1 MRSAALFVHYTVLWI
16 FPEIALGDGPK
27 KRQFFRCHQETY
39 APFRRTYASKSP
51 LPAHS
56 RAMNTLWLIVIISYV
71 WTIFGCVIF
80 RIMSNSLGRNFSRKS
95 FGAVFLLMTKILGY
109 FRYKII
115 QFCSKSIIF
124 DAKSPKIKKMIIF
137 RPKSHEKST
146 KNANFW
152 FKHFKIF
159 IQNLILPLIAMC
171 LLALSPGFCQ
181 VQCFTLLYVPSP
193 SSAPSVKPCL
203 ANTASSFADRRDIR
217 LGQFQNN
224 WHFANEKISFSD
236 FAF

>member
-1 MRSAALFVHYTVLWI
+1 
-16 FPEIALGDGPK
+16 
-27 KRQFFRCHQETY
+27 
-39 APFRRTYASKSP
+39 
-51 LPAHS
+51 
-56 RAMNTLWLIVIISYV
+56 MNTLWLIVIISYV

-95 FGAVFLLMTKILGY
+95 FGAVFLLMTKILRL
-109 FRYKII
+109 FSMQKVSI
-115 QFCSKSIIF
+115 SKKSMIF
-124 DAKSPKIKKMIIF
+124 DEKTPLIRKNGHFSPKT
-137 RPKSHEKST
+137 SH
-146 KNANFW
+146 FW
-152 FKHFKIF
+152 WKIYYKLEFFLQKFKIF
-159 IQNLILPLIAMC
+159 IQNLVLPLIAMC